1 MKAQSLLCQVV
12 GAKQYD
18 YLIAGIQIQWIDVF
32 PIAPPFP
39 ILTTRVLTIRK
50 VGDKNG
56 KF

>member
-32 PIAPPFP
+32 PIAPPFST
-39 ILTTRVLTIRK
+39 LTTRVLTIRK